1 MNLKLLFKYQS
12 KKNKLKEIFFD
23 ELKRL
28 FLTHSNSKNVQ
39 DNLIYEYQYLIKTID
54 ENERNSQGIQYIW
67 DLLSNFI
74 AIYDRYLTGDVLIV

>member
-28 FLTHSNSKNVQ
+28 FLTYSDSKNVQ